1 MKNLILIITFLTS
14 ISIFSQQ
21 KPNYPE
27 PEKGM
32 KRVDLKLPKIEND
45 KNYKVE
51 IRFGLEINVS
61 ECDDVK
67 DFSFNN
73 KNLTKGYGIP
83 PYRFPYFAL
92 PNDLT
97 TEFVTLKNNDN
108 KKCDESKKIK
118 KKVLSSQSIFE
129 EYNYHFAIPYYIP
142 ENWTLE
148 YRLWKVDSEYKNA
161 EQ

>member
-1 MKNLILIITFLTS
+1 MKNILLILTFLIS
-14 ISIFSQQ
+14 ISFLSQQ

-61 ECDDVK
+61 ECDDIK
-67 DFSFNN
+67 DFSFNI
-73 KNLTKGYGIP
+73 KNLTTGYGIP
-83 PYRFPYFAL
+83 PYRFPYFSL

-118 KKVLSSQSIFE
+118 KKVLSSQNIFE
-129 EYNYHFAIPYYIP
+129 EYNHHFATPYYIP

-161 EQ
+161 ER